1 MNDYIISKLKNAGI
15 RPSSVRIHIL
25 KYLEDKRDHPSA
37 DRIYNEVLKDLPGL
51 SRASVYNT
59 LAILENNGLIHSLNI
74 EPLENHYD
82 ADNSNHGHIKCE
94 KCKLI
99 FDIELPDIEFKGIE
113 KFKIS
118 KQEVFLWGIC
128 PKCSGNID

>member
-1 MNDYIISKLKNAGI
+1 MQDIILKLKNAGI

-25 KYLEDKRDHPSA
+25 KYLEEQRNHPSA
-37 DRIYNEVLKDLPGL
+37 DMIYNAVLKDLHGL

-59 LAILENNGLIHSLNI
+59 LAILERNGLIHSLNI
-74 EPLENHYD
+74 DPLENHYD

-94 KCKLI
+94 KCKMI
-99 FDIELPDIEFKGIE
+99 FDIDLPDMKFKGIE

-118 KQEVFLWGIC
+118 KQDVFLWGIC
-128 PKCSGNID
+128 PKCIENSL